1 MTPHNRETLLALAD
15 RLETAVEES
24 FRLFAESF
32 AAIHGGRMALGPA
45 WAHFC
50 SLIEAEAWLDA
61 AMTLAK
67 DFGGEVTF
75 FKDGT
80 AKAYLWQPYPL
91 AVECKKAATPAL
103 ALCAASLRAR
113 ATLDPTGEKA

>member
-1 MTPHNRETLLALAD
+1 MTNRETLLALAD
-15 RLETAVEES
+15 RFEKATGES
-24 FRLFAESF
+24 FGLFAEAF
-32 AAIHGGRMALGPA
+32 EAVNGGRSSERLA
-45 WAHFC
+45 WSSFC

-103 ALCAASLRAR
+103 ALCAASLRAL